1 MTNAADSALKDAG
14 AEQAPFRGGRFRIMV
29 VDDEYPVR
37 EAITQYLDGIDGVD
51 VMDASNAF
59 DALMLL
65 HSCENIDCII
75 SDINM
80 PGMDGLEFIRRVKE
94 RDRTIVAIVI
104 TGLPSMD
111 IIIEAMRAG
120 ASDFV
125 AKPFKFSQLQVV
137 MERAMRERK
146 MLVENLFLTEELKT
160 KKIIEEINTRLERK
174 IMEQTTLFNI
184 SDTLSRVK
192 NTRDLYDKVVAMAC
206 SLTETRQACFWVV
219 NHETEKLILMGAS
232 GVYPAAW
239 DEIDMNEDGIAC
251 VKVIKE
257 GLPMVITGNT
267 LKPMAV
273 SKGHQSQ
280 VFTSDQLLVP
290 FTIRN
295 EIFGVLSVSQPRN
308 GGLLGEEALF
318 LLHLLAERASLTVE
332 NLLLY
337 ESVALNLHATL
348 KALVR
353 SLEAKDPYTKEH
365 SRRVTD
371 ISLKLAAHLGCTP
384 IEIDSL
390 RFAGH
395 LHDIGKIGI
404 MDQILLKEG
413 RLTREEY
420 EVIKSHPLI
429 GEEIVGHLGIMP
441 AEKAIIRNH
450 HERWDGHGYPDGLKG
465 NDIPYLARILAV
477 ADSFDAMTSDRPYRK
492 AKTAAFGLAEIKEN
506 KGAQFDPM
514 IVDAFE
520 DFMNGGAGNMACNH
534 DDGHEKGEKK

>member
-1 MTNAADSALKDAG
+1 MINAADSVLKDAG
-14 AEQAPFRGGRFRIMV
+14 AEGAPSSAGRFCIMV

-37 EAITQYLDGIDGVD
+37 EAITQYLEGIDGVD

-65 HSCENIDCII
+65 HSSGNIDCII

-120 ASDFV
+120 ASDFI

-160 KKIIEEINTRLERK
+160 KKLIEEINSRLERK
-174 IMEQTTLFNI
+174 VREQTTLFNI

-192 NTRDLYDKVVAMAC
+192 NTRELYDKVVAMAC
-206 SLTETRQACFWVV
+206 SLTETRQACFWVA
-219 NHETEKLILMGAS
+219 NHETKKLILMGAS
-232 GVYPAAW
+232 GAYPAAW
-239 DEIDMNEDGIAC
+239 DEIDMNEAGSVC

-257 GLPMVITGNT
+257 GLPMVIAGNA

-273 SKGHQSQ
+273 SKGYPAQM
-280 VFTSDQLLVP
+280 FASDQLFVP

-295 EIFGVLSVSQPRN
+295 EVFGVLSVSQPRN
-308 GGLLGEEALF
+308 GRLLGEEALF
-318 LLHLLAERASLTVE
+318 LLHLLAEQASLTVE

-348 KALVR
+348 RALVR

-371 ISLKLAAHLGCTP
+371 LSLKLASHVGCTS
-384 IEIDSL
+384 IEMDSL

-404 MDQILLKEG
+404 MDQILLKKG

-420 EVIKSHPLI
+420 ERIKSHPVI

-441 AEKAIIRNH
+441 VEKAIIRNH

-492 AKTAAFGLAEIKEN
+492 AKTAEFGLAEIKEN
-506 KGAQFDPM
+506 RGTQFDPA
-514 IVDAFE
+514 IADAFE
-520 DFMNGGAGNMACNH
+520 DFMNGGVGNVACGH
-534 DDGHEKGEKK
+534 DNGHEKDDGK